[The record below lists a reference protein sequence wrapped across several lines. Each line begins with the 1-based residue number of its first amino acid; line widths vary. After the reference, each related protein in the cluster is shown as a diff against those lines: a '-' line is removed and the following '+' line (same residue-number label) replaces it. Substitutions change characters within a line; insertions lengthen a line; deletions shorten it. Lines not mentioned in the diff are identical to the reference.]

1 MTKPQSTRLSRFLAL
16 ERRRMPHRNTLTLNR
31 RTVRLTAP
39 VAPYLRIARGI
50 EA

>member
-1 MTKPQSTRLSRFLAL
+1 MTKPQSTRMSRFLAL
-16 ERRRMPHRNTLTLNR
+16 ERRRKPHRNTLVLNR
-31 RTVRLTAP
+31 RTPRLSTP